1 MYLQFFTE
9 YIHWHHKNT
18 AINYAAKKGNE
29 LLSIYYYLLFIED
42 KTLEIERQV
51 AVWQTTSDKSKIGTT
66 CFQVVCE
73 TPLV

>member
-42 KTLEIERQV
+42 KTLERERQV

-66 CFQVVCE
+66 GR
-73 TPLV
+73 L